1 MQERSA
7 MQETDLK
14 HQRESTWSPFMK
26 PHSCQKKVLGRS
38 LATVYI
44 WDISLVVRKQDKE
57 YFYRYQQSTRD
68 QDTHMRSCCLLS
80 LPRAHVTFLQL
91 SDTKFRRV
99 RRESRKG
106 LSVRKYNWLN
116 IYPKRYCFKYITIHS

>member
-7 MQETDLK
+7 MRETDLK
-14 HQRESTWSPFMK
+14 HQWESMWSPFMK

-38 LATVYI
+38 PATIYV
-44 WDISLVVRKQDKE
+44 WDISTVVRKQDKK

-68 QDTHMRSCCLLS
+68 QDTHMISCCLLP
-80 LPRAHVTFLQL
+80 LPRAHVTFPQL

-99 RRESRKG
+99 RRESGKG
-106 LSVRKYNWLN
+106 LSGRKYIIGLIFIPKDTALN
-116 IYPKRYCFKYITIHS
+116 T